1 MTERLRRVH
10 ALLRSGNVPCELTRR
25 PDLGVVVLAGTP
37 NHGPWDVL
45 LRENAG
51 ELWIHDARGDVRLP
65 TDAADIMVA
74 NAVKFRVVQ
83 AWADQGDPEAKAVV
97 AKLNATRNS
106 SAPPAAHQPEHAY
119 YVSVQLV
126 DPLQLAAHLF
136 DAFAQVGWSVL
147 SGRLPS
153 YPFPLNG
160 WAGYF
165 TPPRR

>member
-10 ALLRSGNVPCELTRR
+10 TLLRSGNVPCELTRR
-25 PDLGVVVLAGTP
+25 ADLGVVVLAGTP
-37 NHGPWDVL
+37 DLGPWDVL

-65 TDAADIMVA
+65 ADATDLMVA

-97 AKLNATRNS
+97 ATLNAARP
-106 SAPPAAHQPEHAY
+106 APPGEDADRPEHAY
-119 YVSVQLV
+119 YVSVQLI
-126 DPLQLAAHLF
+126 DPLQLAAQIF

-147 SGRLPS
+147 RDRLPS
-153 YPFPLNG
+153 YLTAP

-165 TPPRR
+165 SPPRR